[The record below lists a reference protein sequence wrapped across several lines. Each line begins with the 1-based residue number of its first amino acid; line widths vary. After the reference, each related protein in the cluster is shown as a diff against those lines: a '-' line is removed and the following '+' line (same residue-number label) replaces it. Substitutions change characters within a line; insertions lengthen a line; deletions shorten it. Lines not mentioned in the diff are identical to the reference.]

1 MQFFRR
7 RSRMRAS
14 SSRCGAWI
22 QHRVQRCGACRALW
36 AEGSERRISTSFDRR
51 LPQRVDHQRDSK
63 QARSISFSFSFLL
76 SSPLSA
82 CHSFLIHRTAK
93 VARLQNMAYFSH
105 SHRMEMRSPFTG
117 NVCLV
122 LINGA
127 AVVIKQG
134 CVYILQQ
141 RDSSNSS
148 CVYNGER
155 DGTLKFII

>member
-1 MQFFRR
+1 MGP
-7 RSRMRAS
+7 AG
-14 SSRCGAWI
+14 RCGLRVRNAELAPVLVGDSHSAWI
-22 QHRVQRCGACRALW
+22 ISGIANKRGA
-36 AEGSERRISTSFDRR
+36 SPSPS
-51 LPQRVDHQRDSK
+51 PSP
-63 QARSISFSFSFLL
+63 LL